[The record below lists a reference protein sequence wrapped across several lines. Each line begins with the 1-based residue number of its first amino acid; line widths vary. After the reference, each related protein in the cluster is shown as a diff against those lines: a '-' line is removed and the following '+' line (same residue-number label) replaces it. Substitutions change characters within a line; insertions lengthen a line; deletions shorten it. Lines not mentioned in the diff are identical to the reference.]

1 MKTRGT
7 KEFAQT
13 ASRAYK
19 SITASQKEEL
29 RKKCSEEAQP
39 LTVKDIKRD
48 GRKIFKNMDK
58 QVSTVREESSIPSS
72 EAIWDPKC
80 PGICDSKALFK

>member
-7 KEFAQT
+7 KEFTQT
-13 ASRAYK
+13 DSHAYNY
-19 SITASQKEEL
+19 ITVSQKEEL

-58 QVSTVREESSIPSS
+58 QVSAVREKSSIPSS
-72 EAIWDPKC
+72 
-80 PGICDSKALFK
+80 